1 MSSLSDTYG
10 SAKHPD
16 RPVVHDRP
24 AGMSDA
30 TVDALGKLSAALETV
45 EHARGHLYAFHRLSG
60 TSDLALQE
68 ALVSLREA
76 GHQELAAEID
86 EVLVGRDVIAGRW
99 TFQLV
104 EDYDAGYW
112 SIFRAVEEQARNRLG
127 NAAPHV
133 YEAEM
138 KHREQRA

>member
-1 MSSLSDTYG
+1 
-10 SAKHPD
+10 
-16 RPVVHDRP
+16 
-24 AGMSDA
+24 MSDA